1 MSNNKEQ
8 ISNPQNTD
16 YRRTIKYL
24 GIFGGAQGLSVFLNM
39 VRNKAASILLGTG
52 GLGFIALYN
61 RTLQMFS
68 ECTNLS
74 LSFSAVR
81 KLASVYENEDERAAE
96 HCVKVI
102 RSVALLT
109 GIVGMLLF
117 MLASPFISNWIFGK
131 GTYYYLSRF
140 LLLSPVVLFMAVSGG
155 EVAVMRG
162 VRKLNSLALYSVWT
176 ALSAVAVS
184 VPLYM
189 IRGLGGIFPSIFLI
203 ALSQMAGALYFTL
216 KVYRYKVSPFS
227 LKYLRD
233 GVDMIKMGAGYIYS
247 SILTSLS
254 IWLVCKALSQMGDS
268 SSTGLFS
275 AGFAIICMLPSIL
288 FSALDSDYYPRLSGI
303 FHRCKERNEV
313 VNGQIEVHILIQA
326 PLILGV
332 IVLLPQLI
340 PMLYSSDF
348 EPALKMT
355 QIAMFALLLNTVTYP
370 LSFLPLSKGDSFT
383 FLVQE
388 SIYNISFVVFI
399 VFGYSQYGL
408 SGVGVAMAMA
418 RLIDLVSASL
428 IAHYKYS
435 FRFSSRVKMYFF
447 IHSMI
452 YVVAAF
458 AVFIMKGHYNRLL
471 VSAACVACSILISL
485 YMLSVH
491 GNFLYKLY
499 QRIFKRK

>member
-1 MSNNKEQ
+1 
-8 ISNPQNTD
+8 
-16 YRRTIKYL
+16 
-24 GIFGGAQGLSVFLNM
+24 
-39 VRNKAASILLGTG
+39 
-52 GLGFIALYN
+52 
-61 RTLQMFS
+61 
-68 ECTNLS
+68 
-74 LSFSAVR
+74 
-81 KLASVYENEDERAAE
+81 
-96 HCVKVI
+96 
-102 RSVALLT
+102 
-109 GIVGMLLF
+109 
-117 MLASPFISNWIFGK
+117 
-131 GTYYYLSRF
+131 
-140 LLLSPVVLFMAVSGG
+140 
-155 EVAVMRG
+155 
-162 VRKLNSLALYSVWT
+162 
-176 ALSAVAVS
+176 
-184 VPLYM
+184 
-189 IRGLGGIFPSIFLI
+189 
-203 ALSQMAGALYFTL
+203 
-216 KVYRYKVSPFS
+216 
-227 LKYLRD
+227 
-233 GVDMIKMGAGYIYS
+233 
-247 SILTSLS
+247 
-254 IWLVCKALSQMGDS
+254 
-268 SSTGLFS
+268 
-275 AGFAIICMLPSIL
+275 
-288 FSALDSDYYPRLSGI
+288 
-303 FHRCKERNEV
+303 V

-471 VSAACVACSILISL
+471 VSAACVACSVLISL